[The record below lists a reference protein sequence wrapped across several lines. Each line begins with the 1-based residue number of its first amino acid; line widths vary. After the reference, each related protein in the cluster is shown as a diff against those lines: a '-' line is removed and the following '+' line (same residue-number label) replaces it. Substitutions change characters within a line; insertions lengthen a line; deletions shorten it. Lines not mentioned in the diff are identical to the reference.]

1 LRNRRS
7 SLEALRHLSE
17 IAETLTERRF
27 PMDEKVLAKIHHII
41 GGNLG
46 ACLRMALEDAS
57 DDRCIVR
64 MPADGM
70 ALNAHERVH
79 GGAIAALIDTA
90 ATGAAW
96 ACPNFGPN
104 ARGTTVSISINYQA
118 SPQGDQLSADARV
131 TRRGRSMVFLEIA
144 VTDSNSAA
152 IAHGI
157 VSYKL
162 EPDSP

>member
-1 LRNRRS
+1 MEES
-7 SLEALRHLSE
+7 V
-17 IAETLTERRF
+17 LTRIR
-27 PMDEKVLAKIHHII
+27 HII

-46 ACLRMALEDAS
+46 SSLRMTLESAS
-57 DDRCIVR
+57 EDRCIVS
-64 MPADGM
+64 MPTDGPS
-70 ALNAHERVH
+70 LNAKKRVH

-96 ACPNFGPN
+96 ANPKLGPN

-118 SPQGDQLSADARV
+118 SAQGPLLRAEARV
-131 TRRGRSMVFLEIA
+131 TRRGRSMVFLEIS
-144 VTDSNSAA
+144 VTDMHAAA

-162 EPDSP
+162 EPDLA

>member
-1 LRNRRS
+1 
-7 SLEALRHLSE
+7 
-17 IAETLTERRF
+17 
-27 PMDEKVLAKIHHII
+27 MDETIMAKIRHII

-46 ACLRMALEDAS
+46 ASLRMVLEDAS
-57 DDRCIVR
+57 DDRCIVQ
-64 MPADGM
+64 MPTDGT
-70 ALNAHERVH
+70 ALNARDRVH

-96 ACPNFGPN
+96 AYPGLGPN

-118 SPQGDQLSADARV
+118 SPQGKLLHADARV

-144 VTDSNSAA
+144 VTDSNASA

-162 EPDSP
+162 DPDAP

>member
-1 LRNRRS
+1 
-7 SLEALRHLSE
+7 
-17 IAETLTERRF
+17 
-27 PMDEKVLAKIHHII
+27 MDESVLTKIRHII

-46 ACLRMALEDAS
+46 ASLRMVLEDAG
-57 DDRCIVR
+57 DDRCILQ
-64 MPADGM
+64 MPTDGT
-70 ALNAHERVH
+70 ALNARQRVH

-96 ACPNFGPN
+96 ACPELGPN

-118 SPQGDQLSADARV
+118 SPQGDMLRAAARV
-131 TRRGRSMVFLEIA
+131 TRRGRSMVFLEIS
-144 VTDSNSAA
+144 VTDSNATA

-162 EPDSP
+162 DPGSPQGA